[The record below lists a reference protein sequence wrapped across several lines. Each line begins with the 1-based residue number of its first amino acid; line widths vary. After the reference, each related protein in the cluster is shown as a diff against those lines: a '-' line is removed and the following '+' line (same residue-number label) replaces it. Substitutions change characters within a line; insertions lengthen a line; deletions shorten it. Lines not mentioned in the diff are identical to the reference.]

1 MKKIYIVLTAV
12 VLGLFAAGCE
22 SYFDVNLKDQ
32 PTLEDLMSR
41 NTSTRQYL
49 AHLYSYL
56 PYDER
61 IRENEGGT
69 VMRSDEM
76 LPGSSQYETFWYKV
90 RRGDYSAAYTQT
102 QGTGNFFEKYYI
114 AINQCTTFMDNVEQ
128 PNVKESERRLR
139 EVMKAEAR
147 FLRAYYYFVLFRQY
161 GPVII
166 WGDQAADINVDAA
179 LLDRNTVDE
188 NLDFII
194 SEIDKAIEVLP
205 YSMADIGEN
214 LTSNMGRVTKGA
226 AMALKSRILLW
237 AASPLWNGQDGT
249 GIYDGLRNK
258 SGDRLFPEYDE
269 SKWDKAA
276 AAAKAVID
284 LNRYSLC
291 SAADAPGNDFQKAET
306 AYQKVWFETWETSP
320 ETIWGWWFRSQ
331 DDGYLGS
338 VGYYIGFSAPRTIAL
353 EGYQLITPSLK
364 LVDAYPMYETGRYPV
379 VGYEKTAGLIDYSRP
394 IVDPESG
401 YQATG
406 WTENYTQPLDYDLYQ
421 RGAYPSWAT
430 PVKAHNSTVGRD
442 PRYYASLVPNGF
454 WWPSETTH
462 QGPAM
467 KFTCYNSDQAT
478 VKWMSEGQVNRVGY
492 SWRRLYKA
500 NNPLHVSS
508 DYNTIRYVYPAFRM
522 AEIYFN
528 YAEACNEKKS
538 RDAAEA
544 IKYID
549 MVRARSGLCGLREAY
564 PEIDFDNG
572 DGSTTIAGVTRTN
585 KEWLR
590 WIIFQ
595 EKMVEMSF
603 EGQRHY
609 DACRWMIAK
618 EEYNTENWTL
628 HVKADNYEDSYDRV
642 SDDYM
647 GGRARFE
654 NRDYLF
660 PFSTAQLAEMTNFTQ
675 NPGW

>member
-1 MKKIYIVLTAV
+1 MKKIYIILSAA
-12 VLGLFAAGCE
+12 VLGFSAVSCE
-22 SYFDVNLKDQ
+22 SFFDVNLKDQ
-32 PTLEDLMSR
+32 PTLEDIMSR

-61 IRENEGGT
+61 VRDSDGGT

-90 RRGDYSAAYTQT
+90 RRGDYSAAYTQNRS
-102 QGTGNFFEKYYI
+102 TGNSFERYYI
-114 AINQCTTFMDNVEQ
+114 AINQCTTFMENVEIQ
-128 PNVKESERRLR
+128 NVKESEMRLR

-147 FLRAYYYFVLFRQY
+147 FLRAYYYFLLFRQY

-166 WGDQAADINVDAA
+166 WGDQPSDMNVESST
-179 LLDRNTVDE
+179 LDRNTLEE
-188 NLDFII
+188 NIDFMVG
-194 SEIDKAIEVLP
+194 EIDKAIEVLP

-214 LTSNMGRVTKGA
+214 LTANMGRVTKGA

-237 AASPLWNGQDGT
+237 AASPLYNGQDGS
-249 GIYDGLRNK
+249 GIYDGLANLRGEK
-258 SGDRLFPEYDE
+258 LFPAYDA

-276 AAAKAVID
+276 EAAKAVID
-284 LNRYSLC
+284 LNLYSLC
-291 SAADAPGNDFQKAET
+291 TSSVSGGSPFQQAES
-306 AYQKVWFETWETSP
+306 AYQNVWFQSWETNP
-320 ETIWGWWFRSQ
+320 ETIWGWWYRTE

-338 VGYYIGFSAPRTIAL
+338 VGSAIGFAAPRTIAL

-364 LVDAYPMYETGRYPV
+364 LVDAYPMYESGRYPV
-379 VGYEKTAGLIDYSRP
+379 VGYQKTAGLIDYSRP
-394 IVDPESG
+394 IVDEESG
-401 YQATG
+401 YKAEG
-406 WTENYTQPLDYDLYQ
+406 WTENYRQPLDYDLYQ
-421 RGAYPSWAT
+421 NGSYPSWAT

-442 PRYYASLVPNGF
+442 PRYYACLVPNGF

-467 KFTCYNSDQAT
+467 KFTCYNSDLAT

-528 YAEACNEKKS
+528 YAEACNEKTQ

-544 IKYID
+544 IRYID
-549 MVRARSGLCGLREAY
+549 MIRARSGLNGLREAY

-572 DGSTTIAGVTRTN
+572 SATTTIAGVTRTN

-590 WIIFQ
+590 WMILQ

-603 EGQRHY
+603 EGPRHY
-609 DACRWMIAK
+609 DACRWMIAR

-628 HVKADNYEDSYDRV
+628 HVKADNYEDSYERV
-642 SDDYM
+642 KDDYM
-647 GGRARFE
+647 GGRPRFDT
-654 NRDYLF
+654 RDYLF
-660 PFSTAQLAEMTNFTQ
+660 PFSSLQLAEMTNFTQ